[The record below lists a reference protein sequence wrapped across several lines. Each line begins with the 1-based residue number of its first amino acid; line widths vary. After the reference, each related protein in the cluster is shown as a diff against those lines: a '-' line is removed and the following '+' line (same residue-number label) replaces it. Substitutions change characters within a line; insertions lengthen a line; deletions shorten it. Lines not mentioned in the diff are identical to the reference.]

1 MRHDG
6 ARHVTMRVP
15 PPSPEIAV
23 VLMTEST
30 ANETDAKTDPQT
42 AIFRINSEQ
51 TELVSAEDPETTHLV
66 STATPLETLP
76 PADPTLYAEDL
87 AVGDVWLTETREI
100 TDGDVQAFA
109 DLTGDHTPLHGDQG
123 SASPYG
129 KPIAHGLLG
138 LSVLAGLGTNYPTAS
153 TLAFVSVEDWR
164 FVAPVFFGDRVQ
176 GRNEIVQIEPHGRRA
191 VKVRWLRQLLDET
204 GRVTQEG
211 YFVTLVGSK
220 ARGRK
225 KPR

>member
-1 MRHDG
+1 
-6 ARHVTMRVP
+6 
-15 PPSPEIAV
+15 
-23 VLMTEST
+23 MTEST
-30 ANETDAKTDPQT
+30 ANETDAKTDPHA
-42 AIFRINSEQ
+42 AIFRITSEQ
-51 TELVSAEDPETTHLV
+51 TELVSAEDPQTTHLV
-66 STATPLETLP
+66 STATPLEALPPADSTRPANPTP

-87 AVGDVWLTETREI
+87 AVGDVWLTESREI

-138 LSVLAGLGTNYPTAS
+138 LSVLAGLGTNYPKAS